1 MAKIVLNVTH
11 VTDEATNTWSDA
23 VINVCPC
30 NVFKPARRVELA
42 LAEASKFHIVSLE
55 LQRVLGTGE
64 VAGTIDVPA
73 DVYQRLDVRSHRGI
87 NDWLMLNTV
96 CGNQSIIDALQ
107 ARDAAGTLE
116 ILDIMEAI
124 DHRDNMCNRQHM
136 NIIHKRVSDDK
147 GDVEVI
153 SLDAQRRSG
162 NSINVQF
169 RRVDDEEY
177 VTSVAVMFPDTAR
190 HTFTMVGES
199 VRAVLQHVAGM
210 LA

>member
-1 MAKIVLNVTH
+1 MASIVLQVTH
-11 VTDEATNTWSDA
+11 ITNEMTNDWSKS
-23 VINVCPC
+23 VIDVCPC
-30 NVFKPARRVELA
+30 NVFKPARHVERA
-42 LAEASKFHIVSLE
+42 LAEAGTFYIVSLQ
-55 LQRVLGTGE
+55 LQRVLSSGE

-73 DVYQRLDVRSHRGI
+73 EVYQSLDVRSHRGI

-116 ILDIMEAI
+116 IRDIMEAI
-124 DHRDNMCNRQHM
+124 EHRDNMCDRQHM

-153 SLDAQRRSG
+153 SLDAKRRSG
-162 NSINVQF
+162 NYINVQF

-199 VRAVLQHVAGM
+199 VRAVLKRVAEI

>member
-1 MAKIVLNVTH
+1 MARIVLQVTH
-11 VTDEATNTWSDA
+11 ITNEMTNDWSKS
-23 VINVCPC
+23 VIDVCPC
-30 NVFKPARRVELA
+30 NVFKPARHVERA
-42 LAEASKFHIVSLE
+42 LAEAGTFYIVSLQ
-55 LQRVLGTGE
+55 LQRVLSSGE

-73 DVYQRLDVRSHRGI
+73 EVYQSLDVRSHRGI

-116 ILDIMEAI
+116 IRDIMEAI
-124 DHRDNMCNRQHM
+124 EHRDNMCDRQHM

-153 SLDAQRRSG
+153 SLDAKRRSG
-162 NSINVQF
+162 NFINVQF
-169 RRVDDEEY
+169 RRVDDEKY

-190 HTFTMVGES
+190 HTFTMVATS
-199 VRAVLQHVAGM
+199 VRAVLQRVAEI

>member
-1 MAKIVLNVTH
+1 MASIVLQVTH
-11 VTDEATNTWSDA
+11 ITNEMTNDWSKT
-23 VINVCPC
+23 VIDVCPC
-30 NVFKPARRVELA
+30 NVYKPARHVERA
-42 LAEASKFHIVSLE
+42 LAEAGTFYIVSLQ
-55 LQRVLGTGE
+55 LQRVLSSGE

-73 DVYQRLDVRSHRGI
+73 EVYQSLDVHSHRGI
-87 NDWLMLNTV
+87 NDWLLLNTV

-124 DHRDNMCNRQHM
+124 AHRDNMCDRQHM

-153 SLDAQRRSG
+153 SLDAKRQRG
-162 NSINVQF
+162 NFINVQF